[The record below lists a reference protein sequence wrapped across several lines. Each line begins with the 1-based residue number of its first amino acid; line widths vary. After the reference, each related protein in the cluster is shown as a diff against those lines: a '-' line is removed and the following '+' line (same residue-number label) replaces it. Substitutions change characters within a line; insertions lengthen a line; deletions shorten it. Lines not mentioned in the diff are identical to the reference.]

1 MRDRSVLNPMLKFHE
16 PKGQLSHL
24 VESVPLKNVR
34 TTPSNATMPVITD
47 LWPLAKY

>member
-1 MRDRSVLNPMLKFHE
+1 MLKFHE

-24 VESVPLKNVR
+24 VKSVPLKNVC
-34 TTPSNATMPVITD
+34 TATSDATMPVITD